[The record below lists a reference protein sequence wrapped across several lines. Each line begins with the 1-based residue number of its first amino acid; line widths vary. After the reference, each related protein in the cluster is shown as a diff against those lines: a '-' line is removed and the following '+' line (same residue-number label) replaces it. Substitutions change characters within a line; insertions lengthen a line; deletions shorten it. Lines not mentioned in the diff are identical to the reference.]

1 MYRRIITLLLI
12 FVTGVIPIFAG
23 KRPLSLNFGAAIDG
37 ALTRDERFPMKPQ
50 RDINAGAA
58 VDLPLSESI
67 SLGMGLAFHHTAA
80 SSLEGG
86 FLYRGHSGMDC
97 RLYLTAERIL
107 LPLRLT
113 DFRIYPGLSAGF
125 LARYDKYEL
134 TTLYFFY
141 PGIFLQPF
149 VEVGKAGRLSL
160 IVSLPLDYYFRRDL
174 KLSLSAGL
182 GLSLRWYMRKNYE
195 AF

>member
-12 FVTGVIPIFAG
+12 FVTGAAPIFAE
-23 KRPLSLNFGAAIDG
+23 KRPLSLSFGAAGGG
-37 ALTRDERFPMKPQ
+37 AFTKDERFPMKPQ
-50 RDINAGAA
+50 WDINLGAA
-58 VDLPLSESI
+58 ADLPIGQTL
-67 SLGMGLAFHHTAA
+67 SLGLGLAFHNTAA

-86 FLYRGHSGMDC
+86 FLYRGHSGIDS
-97 RLYLTAERIL
+97 RLYLTAAH
-107 LPLRLT
+107 LPPAFRL
-113 DFRIYPGLSAGF
+113 DYFHVDSGISAGF

-149 VEVGKAGRLSL
+149 LEFSKAGRLSL

-182 GLSLRWYMRKNYE
+182 GLSLRWYML
-195 AF
+195 

>member
-12 FVTGVIPIFAG
+12 FVTGAVPIFAG
-23 KRPLSLNFGAAIDG
+23 KRPLSLSFGAAGGG
-37 ALTRDERFPMKPQ
+37 AFTEDERFPMKPQ
-50 RDINAGAA
+50 WDINLGAA
-58 VDLPLSESI
+58 ADLPIGQTL
-67 SLGMGLAFHHTAA
+67 SLGLGLAFHNTAA

-86 FLYRGHSGMDC
+86 VLYRGHSGMDC
-97 RLYLTAERIL
+97 RLYMTAERIL
-107 LPLRLT
+107 LPLRFR

-141 PGIFLQPF
+141 PGFFLQPF
-149 VEVGKAGRLSL
+149 IEIGKAGRLSL
-160 IVSLPLDYYFRRDL
+160 IISLPLDYYFRRDL

-182 GLSLRWYMRKNYE
+182 GLSLRWYMRKDYE
-195 AF
+195 AL

>member
-12 FVTGVIPIFAG
+12 FVTGLVPIFAG
-23 KRPLSLNFGAAIDG
+23 KRPPSLSFGLASGG
-37 ALTRDERFPMKPQ
+37 AFTRDERFPMKSQ
-50 RDINAGAA
+50 WDINLGAGA
-58 VDLPLSESI
+58 DLPIGGPI
-67 SLGMGLAFHHTAA
+67 SLGLGLAFHNTAA

-97 RLYLTAERIL
+97 RLYLTAAH
-107 LPLRLT
+107 LPPAFQLGNFHI
-113 DFRIYPGLSAGF
+113 DSGISAGF

-149 VEVGKAGRLSL
+149 VEVGKAGRLNL

-182 GLSLRWYMRKNYE
+182 GLSLRWYFRKNYE

>member
-12 FVTGVIPIFAG
+12 FVTGAAPIFAE
-23 KRPLSLNFGAAIDG
+23 KRPLSLSFGAAGGG
-37 ALTRDERFPMKPQ
+37 AFTRDERFPMKPQ
-50 RDINAGAA
+50 WDINLGAA
-58 VDLPLSESI
+58 ADLPIGQTL
-67 SLGMGLAFHHTAA
+67 SLGLGLAFHNTAA
-80 SSLEGG
+80 SSLDGG
-86 FLYRGHSGMDC
+86 FLYRGHSGMDS

-107 LPLRLT
+107 LPFRLR

-160 IVSLPLDYYFRRDL
+160 VVSLPLDYYFRRDL
-174 KLSLSAGL
+174 KLSLSASL
-182 GLSLRWYMRKNYE
+182 GMSLRWYLRKNYE

>member
-1 MYRRIITLLLI
+1 MLI
-12 FVTGVIPIFAG
+12 FVTGLVPIFAA
-23 KRPLSLNFGAAIDG
+23 KRPLSLSFGAASG
-37 ALTRDERFPMKPQ
+37 AALTRDERFPIKPQ
-50 RDINAGAA
+50 WDINLGAGA
-58 VDLPLSESI
+58 DLPIGGPI
-67 SLGMGLAFHHTAA
+67 SLGLGLAFHHTTP

-86 FLYRGHSGMDC
+86 FLYRGHSGMDY

-107 LPLRLT
+107 LPFRLR
-113 DFRIYPGLSAGF
+113 DFRIYPGISAGF

-149 VEVGKAGRLSL
+149 IEVGKAGRLSL
-160 IVSLPLDYYFRRDL
+160 IVSLPLHYYFRRDL

>member
-12 FVTGVIPIFAG
+12 FVTGLVPIFAG
-23 KRPLSLNFGAAIDG
+23 KRPLSLSFGVASGG

-50 RDINAGAA
+50 WHINLGAGA
-58 VDLPLSESI
+58 DLPMGGPI
-67 SLGMGLAFHHTAA
+67 SLGLGLAFHKTAA

-86 FLYRGHSGMDC
+86 FLYRSHSGMDC

-107 LPLRLT
+107 LPLRLR
-113 DFRIYPGLSAGF
+113 DFRIYPGLAAGF

-149 VEVGKAGRLSL
+149 VEIGKAGRLSL
-160 IVSLPLDYYFRRDL
+160 IVSVPLDYYFRRDL
-174 KLSLSAGL
+174 KLSMSAGL
-182 GLSLRWYMRKNYE
+182 GLSLRLYMRKNYE